1 MQGCRFVIHFW
12 KQAATD
18 GNLDI
23 GSRIW
28 LWFRAK
34 STTLLPGKEKNGDL
48 LEALLPKPQEK
59 YEKTSE
65 VFVKTNIPR
74 WCFQIFFIFTPIPG
88 KMIQSDSVFFCP
100 NLRCFHLIL
109 MLQNW
114 ETDVDRHSWHVVS
127 TLAFLIAL
135 TEFGGLVLHWHCARK
150 KRYSRRSELVRVANL
165 ALTDLRVSEMVLWLC
180 LGLVLSP
187 SYAFF
192 EMFTSGRPLR
202 EIPLMVTYILVLAPA
217 AFPHMAT
224 TLLLQEDLEHLA
236 AELTRTVETGTEEVF
251 EEFMVEVRYTK
262 TRWTTFLRFHFLL
275 EGTSV
280 FAFVVAMV
288 FMFLRSIFFGL
299 QYALLASMHSGPIV
313 SVYML
318 LQILSLARFNEQI
331 LRCRA
336 TTRSN
341 TMYRLI
347 SQFEGDLQFRVLG
360 VTITHNKI
368 RAVMTSVVISACS
381 KSVVAL
387 VTWLPWAVQKKQ
399 CKREWSYFMING
411 RYPADK
417 WL

>member
-1 MQGCRFVIHFW
+1 
-12 KQAATD
+12 
-18 GNLDI
+18 
-23 GSRIW
+23 
-28 LWFRAK
+28 
-34 STTLLPGKEKNGDL
+34 
-48 LEALLPKPQEK
+48 
-59 YEKTSE
+59 
-65 VFVKTNIPR
+65 
-74 WCFQIFFIFTPIPG
+74 
-88 KMIQSDSVFFCP
+88 
-100 NLRCFHLIL
+100 
-109 MLQNW
+109 
-114 ETDVDRHSWHVVS
+114 
-127 TLAFLIAL
+127 
-135 TEFGGLVLHWHCARK
+135 
-150 KRYSRRSELVRVANL
+150 
-165 ALTDLRVSEMVLWLC
+165 
-180 LGLVLSP
+180 
-187 SYAFF
+187 
-192 EMFTSGRPLR
+192 
-202 EIPLMVTYILVLAPA
+202 
-217 AFPHMAT
+217 
-224 TLLLQEDLEHLA
+224 
-236 AELTRTVETGTEEVF
+236 
-251 EEFMVEVRYTK
+251 MVEVRYTK

-399 CKREWSYFMING
+399 CKKGVVIFYDQRTLPCRQVALIKLYWGTWIILLGHRFGGWLLYCSMYIVIFCGDLSPNGMWICLVFMG
-411 RYPADK
+411 VPVK
-417 WL
+417 CG

>member
-1 MQGCRFVIHFW
+1 MSTFQGLVHV
-12 KQAATD
+12 
-18 GNLDI
+18 
-23 GSRIW
+23 
-28 LWFRAK
+28 AK
-34 STTLLPGKEKNGDL
+34 
-48 LEALLPKPQEK
+48 
-59 YEKTSE
+59 
-65 VFVKTNIPR
+65 
-74 WCFQIFFIFTPIPG
+74 
-88 KMIQSDSVFFCP
+88 
-100 NLRCFHLIL
+100 RCFHLIL
-109 MLQNW
+109 MLLNW

-165 ALTDLRVSEMVLWLC
+165 TLTDLRVSEMVLWLC

-202 EIPLMVTYILVLAPA
+202 EIPLMVTYILCLAPA

-224 TLLLQEDLEHLA
+224 TLLLQEDLEHLT

-331 LRCRA
+331 LRCRG

-387 VTWLPWAVQKKQ
+387 VT
-399 CKREWSYFMING
+399 
-411 RYPADK
+411 
-417 WL
+417 